1 MFGKFHLHREGFRVH
16 CCENTTPYRPP
27 HNMNSRQKPVALL
40 CLLAI
45 LGGVSACTTGSL
57 QQLRRTT
64 PTGNAFNAALS
75 QLYLAFSESEA
86 KQYDWWNSKYF
97 AEKGLKAVYGH
108 DTQPENLADWD
119 IDAPF
124 LPELTTA
131 REELMK
137 VLTPEHTEAQP
148 DVAAHAQ
155 FFYDCWVEQQQEA
168 WQEDDITSCREGFY
182 RSVKTLIG
190 TPEPVV
196 EVEPMIFS
204 SSYIVFFA
212 WNQALLSAEAIGVI
226 DTVAS
231 DLLAAPDD
239 NYEVIL
245 NGHADSSGN
254 AEYNLK
260 LSQKRAEA
268 VKAAL
273 VQRGIAAERIQYYA
287 FGESDPRIPTADGV
301 RERANRRV
309 EIFFNQ

>member
-1 MFGKFHLHREGFRVH
+1 
-16 CCENTTPYRPP
+16 
-27 HNMNSRQKPVALL
+27 MNFRQKTAALL
-40 CLLAI
+40 SLLA
-45 LGGVSACTTGSL
+45 VTACTTGSL
-57 QQLRRTT
+57 EQLRRTT

-86 KQYDWWNSKYF
+86 KQYDWWDSKYF
-97 AEKGLKAVYGH
+97 ADKGLKAVYGH
-108 DTQPENLADWD
+108 DTQPEQPADWD
-119 IDAPF
+119 LPPGA
-124 LPELTTA
+124 LPELTSA
-131 REELMK
+131 REELIK
-137 VLTPEHTEAQP
+137 VLTPENTSLKA

-155 FFYDCWVEQQQEA
+155 FFYDCWVEQQEEA

-190 TPEPVV
+190 QPEPA
-196 EVEPMIFS
+196 EEPEPMIFS

-212 WNQALLSAEAIGVI
+212 WNAFVLEPDAIGII
-226 DTVAS
+226 DTVAT
-231 DLLAAPDD
+231 DLKAAPDD

-245 NGHADSSGN
+245 NGHADSSGST
-254 AEYNLK
+254 EYNLK

-273 VQRGIAAERIQYYA
+273 VERGIPAQRIQYYA
-287 FGESDPRIPTADGV
+287 FGETDPRIPTADGI